1 MEIAGIDKKVWRLWR
16 IRKTIMAMLH
26 DRKYLVSQKELEMD
40 FAEFTVQFGN
50 DPSRDDLRILVSQ
63 RDDQRRRLYVFFP
76 DEVKLG
82 IPHIKSFAEDMEQN
96 NVDRG
101 IIVILSSMTPFAKS
115 KIDSLRP
122 KIVIESF
129 LEAEL
134 LVNITEHSLVPR
146 HIVLSVEEKNTL
158 LKRYKLKETQLPRMQ
173 RNDPVARYFGLD
185 RGDVVK
191 IIRPSETAGR
201 YMTYRL
207 VM

>member
-1 MEIAGIDKKVWRLWR
+1 MEIEGVDKKVWRLWR
-16 IRKTIMAMLH
+16 IRKTLMAMLH
-26 DRKYLVSQKELEMD
+26 DRKYLVSQTELELS
-40 FAEFTVQFGN
+40 FNQFLSQFTTNPQ
-50 DPSRDDLRILVSQ
+50 RDALRILVSQ

-76 DEVKLG
+76 EDTKLG
-82 IPHIKSFAEDMEQN
+82 IPHIKAYSEEMEQN

-101 IIVILSSMTPFAKS
+101 IIVIRSSMTPFAKS

-122 KIVIESF
+122 KIVLESF

-134 LVNITEHSLVPR
+134 LVNITEHCLVPR
-146 HIVLSVEEKNTL
+146 HIVLNIEEKTTL

-173 RNDPVARYFGLD
+173 RHDPVARYFGLD